1 MTIRETIVT
10 TVNAAGQVHIA
21 PMGVREDK
29 GLIILAPFKPSATLD
44 NVLATGAAVVNY
56 CDDVRVFAGCLT
68 GRRDWP
74 TTPATKV
81 PGVRLRAALAHS
93 ELKLRETEPEDLR
106 PRLWCEIV
114 QRETH
119 APFAGFNRAQG
130 AVLEAAIL
138 VSRLH
143 LLPMEKIER
152 ELDYLKIAIDK
163 TAGENERTAWDWLIE
178 AIDNFRA
185 AQRGDNFA

>member
-1 MTIRETIVT
+1 MMIRETIVT
-10 TVNAAGQVHIA
+10 TVNAAGQAHVA
-21 PMGVREDK
+21 PMGVRQEN
-29 GLIILAPFKPSATLD
+29 GLVLLAPFKPSITLE
-44 NVLATGAAVVNY
+44 NVLASGAAVINY

-68 GRRDWP
+68 GRREWP
-74 TTPATKV
+74 TVAATTV

-93 ELKLRETEPEDLR
+93 ELRLRSTEQEDLR
-106 PRLWCEIV
+106 PRLWCEV
-114 QRETH
+114 VHRETH
-119 APFAGFNRAQG
+119 APFAGFNRAQA

-152 ELDYLKIAIDK
+152 EVAYLQIAIDK
-163 TAGENERTAWDWLIE
+163 TAGEQERQAWAWLME

-185 AQRGDNFA
+185 ASRGENLA